1 MWKLRNYHHLLLLR
15 FMKGHEEKIKNE
27 YKPDKSPLDEQSWIS
42 KTRLTHLLFSQ
53 IFSAF
58 RNPSSRVC
66 HLNIS
71 KCTLGAED
79 LVCLGETVRFTRCL
93 SSLRMEGLSR
103 MAEIIPVL
111 IALQVHCAVV

>member
-1 MWKLRNYHHLLLLR
+1 
-15 FMKGHEEKIKNE
+15 MKGHEGEIKHQ
-27 YKPDKSPLDEQSWIS
+27 YKSNKSPFNKQSWIS
-42 KTRLTHLLFSQ
+42 KTRLTHSLFSQ

-58 RNPSSRVC
+58 RNPASRVC

>member
-1 MWKLRNYHHLLLLR
+1 MNV
-15 FMKGHEEKIKNE
+15 KN
-27 YKPDKSPLDEQSWIS
+27 Q
-42 KTRLTHLLFSQ
+42 THTLALFQ

-58 RNPSSRVC
+58 RNPTSRVC

-111 IALQVHCAVV
+111 IALQVRCAVV

>member
-1 MWKLRNYHHLLLLR
+1 MFL
-15 FMKGHEEKIKNE
+15 
-27 YKPDKSPLDEQSWIS
+27 SPQY
-42 KTRLTHLLFSQ
+42 Q

-58 RNPSSRVC
+58 RNPISRVC

-111 IALQVHCAVV
+111 IALQVSVGWEDRVVTVYVMGKDE